1 MFYAIYIFRVTL
13 FPMSYWGQ
21 KKLYG
26 RICLSKVEFMCN
38 GFLRT
43 EVNILVDNKRKTH
56 VVGLA
61 TCQDKRNNGLTL
73 VYISNACKNFHTVY
87 STAIMYRKKL
97 LFCVLVLHVASLQGN
112 VINEK
117 VLQLS
122 HKTTKCTYDYEVTV
136 YTARGAKS
144 TLSDGYQVHAL
155 VRYSS
160 VILLRTKSP
169 LMHFCVCDISHEP
182 LFFVE
187 GIVHVFLR
195 IYKNVGWRPRCIL
208 GKICFYAYI
217 QTYRTCSQCI
227 C

>member
-1 MFYAIYIFRVTL
+1 
-13 FPMSYWGQ
+13 
-21 KKLYG
+21 
-26 RICLSKVEFMCN
+26 MCN

-112 VINEK
+112 VINAK
-117 VLQLS
+117 VQLS

-160 VILLRTKSP
+160 VTLLQTNSP
-169 LMHFCVCDISHEP
+169 LIQVLCLRYRLRLSHEP

-195 IYKNVGWRPRCIL
+195 IFQNVG
-208 GKICFYAYI
+208 
-217 QTYRTCSQCI
+217 
-227 C
+227 